1 MSSFPPAVLRARSI
15 KPSSATLPRSR
26 RDAVERLRLS
36 HTARRLGRAAVEMVL
51 FLGVGGAMAAGALL
65 LR

>member
-1 MSSFPPAVLRARSI
+1 MSSFPPAVLRTRSI
-15 KPSSATLPRSR
+15 KPSSMPLTAR
-26 RDAVERLRLS
+26 RDAAERLRLG

>member
-1 MSSFPPAVLRARSI
+1 MLSFIPARVVENQSNSLMAPASLRREARR
-15 KPSSATLPRSR
+15 PG
-26 RDAVERLRLS
+26 RLS
-36 HTARRLGRAAVEMVL
+36 HTARRVGRVAVEMVL